1 MNYIQTLASTLVFL
15 KRILIYKLWL
25 HHALRKNKKRFFTST
40 VTTSTRTLFEPWK
53 YIVKSSI
60 FKYSKP
66 NYAYSLVILTVTH
79 REMLE

>member
-40 VTTSTRTLFEPWK
+40 VTTLVLGPCLSPRNILSKVLYSNTVNPIMPTVWLF
-53 YIVKSSI
+53 
-60 FKYSKP
+60 
-66 NYAYSLVILTVTH
+66 
-79 REMLE
+79 